1 MSGAPAGTAPGDSR
15 GRAGGAEDA
24 ASADDPA
31 ATFRRLLGYLGP
43 YRWWFAAGVACTVLA
58 ALFDTFSLVL
68 LVPFLRS
75 LFGMGPALPG
85 GGRNPAEGVLDA
97 VVGEMLQGATG
108 LAALRDICLV
118 VLAAFLLKNAFLYGA
133 RVVSA
138 LVEERVERDLRNQLY
153 AHLQRLPLAYFGR
166 TRGGQLISRVLS
178 DAREAREAVTS
189 ALSDALRRVVT
200 ALAYLAAMAAFS
212 WRLTLVALL
221 LAPVYVFALRPVLRR
236 LRSGFRRA
244 YEEKGELL
252 SVLQETLAG
261 MRLVKAYGAEEYERN
276 RFEERSGEYA
286 GSLVRTRAFSEL
298 ASPLSESVSAA
309 IALTLVW
316 IGASLVLGGG
326 LFGTAAGAGAGA
338 GSTTASGA
346 LLGPEQFLAFV
357 FIAARLIVPVK
368 SLSRFPAR
376 AQASLAAADRVFEVL
391 DEEAE
396 EATVPERGRGAA
408 VGAGGARTE
417 GKRTEGDLGRSEA
430 VGGGSPPEV
439 RIDEAW
445 FAYEGDDH
453 VLRGVSLRAA
463 PGETVALVGPSGSGK
478 STLVDLL
485 PRFIE
490 PDRGRVLLDGVDAG
504 DLPLAGLRSR
514 MGIVSQETVIFHD
527 TARANIAYGRPDRWS
542 EDEIRR
548 AARAAHADEFLRGL
562 PRGYDTPLGER
573 GVRLSGGERQRVGLA
588 RAVLR
593 DPPLLILDE
602 ATSSVDPES
611 ERLIRDALA
620 ALLRGRTVFV
630 VAHRLST
637 VRGADRILALEAG
650 RVVERGTH
658 EELAARDGLYRRL
671 HDLQLADDDGDG
683 DRGDGSPRESAGA
696 TKGGL

>member
-1 MSGAPAGTAPGDSR
+1 M
-15 GRAGGAEDA
+15 
-24 ASADDPA
+24 
-31 ATFRRLLGYLGP
+31 
-43 YRWWFAAGVACTVLA
+43 VLA

-97 VVGEMLQGATG
+97 VVGDMLRGATG
-108 LAALRDICLV
+108 PGALRDICLV

-133 RVVSA
+133 RVVGA
-138 LVEERVERDLRNQLY
+138 LVEERVERDLRDELY
-153 AHLQRLPLAYFGR
+153 AHLQRLPLSYFGR
-166 TRGGQLISRVLS
+166 TRGGQLIARVLN

-189 ALSDALRRVVT
+189 ALSDTLRRMVT

-221 LAPVYVFALRPVLRR
+221 LAPVYVFVLRPVLRR
-236 LRSGFRRA
+236 LRTGFRHA

-252 SVLQETLAG
+252 SVLQETVAG
-261 MRLVKAYGAEEYERN
+261 MRLVKAYGAEAYERD
-276 RFEERSGEYA
+276 RFEERSGVYA

-316 IGASLVLGGG
+316 VGASMVLGGG
-326 LFGTAAGAGAGA
+326 LFGTAA
-338 GSTTASGA
+338 ASGGGVA
-346 LLGPEQFLAFV
+346 TADGLLGPEQFVAFV

-376 AQASLAAADRVFEVL
+376 VQASVAAADRVFEVL
-391 DEEAE
+391 DEETE
-396 EATVPERGRGAA
+396 ETPGGASGVRGEDA
-408 VGAGGARTE
+408 GAGGEVDR
-417 GKRTEGDLGRSEA
+417 DA
-430 VGGGSPPEV
+430 VPPDVPPGV
-439 RIDEAW
+439 RFEDVW

-453 VLRGVSLRAA
+453 VLRGVSLAA
-463 PGETVALVGPSGSGK
+463 SPGETVALVGPSGSGK

-490 PDRGRVLLDGVDAG
+490 PDRGRVLLDGADVG
-504 DLPLAGLRSR
+504 EVPLAALRSR

-542 EDEIRR
+542 EEDVRR
-548 AARAAHADEFLRGL
+548 AARAAHADEFLREL
-562 PRGYDTPLGER
+562 PEGYDTPLGER

-611 ERLIRDALA
+611 ERLIRDALS
-620 ALLRGRTVFV
+620 ALLEGRTVFV
-630 VAHRLST
+630 VAHRLFT
-637 VRGADRILALEAG
+637 VRGADRILALEGG

-658 EELAARDGLYRRL
+658 DDLLAHGGLYRRL
-671 HDLQLADDDGDG
+671 HDLQLADGGSGGAADTGAGGSSDG
-683 DRGDGSPRESAGA
+683 PVGA
-696 TKGGL
+696 A

>member
-1 MSGAPAGTAPGDSR
+1 MRGAVSGAPAGAAPGDSR
-15 GRAGGAEDA
+15 GRAGAAEAA

-108 LAALRDICLV
+108 LAALRDICIV

-252 SVLQETLAG
+252 SVLQETVAG

-326 LFGTAAGAGAGA
+326 LFGTAAGAGSAA
-338 GSTTASGA
+338 ASGA

-391 DEEAE
+391 DEEPE

-408 VGAGGARTE
+408 GAADGARTE
-417 GKRTEGDLGRSEA
+417 VRRTDGVPGRGEA
-430 VGGGSPPEV
+430 VGRGSPPEV
-439 RIDEAW
+439 RIEEAW

-453 VLRGVSLRAA
+453 VLRGVSLTAD

-504 DLPLAGLRSR
+504 ELPLAGLRSR

-548 AARAAHADEFLRGL
+548 AARAAHADEFLRDL

-593 DPPLLILDE
+593 DPPLLVLDE

-620 ALLRGRTVFV
+620 ALLEGRTVFV

-671 HDLQLADDDGDG
+671 HDLQLADGHG
-683 DRGDGSPRESAGA
+683 DRGDGSPRDSAGA